1 MEKYSGNI
9 IDVVRD
15 RIFPGTVY
23 VEGNHIVEITEDN
36 QIYRQYIVPGFV
48 DSHIHIESSMLVPS
62 EFARIAVQHG
72 TVAAVCDAHEI
83 ANVLG
88 VEGVKFMIRD
98 GARTSMKFYFSAPS
112 CVPATLYESSGAYIS
127 PDDIKELFK
136 EFPQVKFLGEMMN
149 YPGVIQRDPLVMQK
163 IQIARDM
170 GKVID
175 GHAPA
180 LLGDELK
187 KYVSAGIGTDHE
199 CFTKEEA
206 LQKIALGMKIII
218 REGSAVKNFDEL
230 IDIAREHHANC
241 AFCSD
246 DKHPDELIKGHINEL
261 VNRALKR
268 GIDTLSVFKMA
279 SLNPVKHYGLE
290 MGLLQEGDLADFV
303 IIDNLEH
310 FSVLKTVIDGKCV
323 FEKGVPIEPLKRI
336 QAVNKFNAL
345 PKENSDF
352 NIPAISNE
360 IPVIEVI
367 DGQLITRKL
376 MARPMIM
383 DGLFVSDV
391 KNDIIKISV
400 INRYENAR
408 PVVAFVKNFGLKK
421 GAIASSVAHDSHNI
435 IVVGVSDQDICK
447 AVNRIINEK
456 GGVCAVCEDEGI
468 NEVLPLPFAGLMSN
482 DSYEEV
488 AAKYVNLDKLAKSF
502 GSGLYAPFMTLSFM
516 ALLVIP
522 EIKLSDK
529 GLFDGTKFEFINF

>member
-15 RIFPGTVY
+15 RIYAGTVY
-23 VEGNHIVEITEDN
+23 VDGKRIVEITEDN
-36 QIYRQYIVPGFV
+36 QTYSQYIVPGFV

-98 GARTSMKFYFSAPS
+98 GDRALMKFYFSAPS
-112 CVPATLYESSGAYIS
+112 CVPATPFESSGAQIS
-127 PDDIKELFK
+127 PEDIREIFK

-163 IQIARDM
+163 IQIALEM

-180 LLGDELK
+180 LMGDELK
-187 KYVSAGIGTDHE
+187 KYVSAGITTDHE

-206 LQKIALGMKIII
+206 LKKIAIGMKILI
-218 REGSAVKNFDEL
+218 REGSAVKNFDDL
-230 IDIAREHHANC
+230 IDIAREHYANC

-261 VNRALKR
+261 VHRALKR
-268 GIDTLSVFKMA
+268 GLDTLSVFKMA
-279 SLNPVKHYGLE
+279 SLNPVRHYGLE
-290 MGLLQEGDLADFV
+290 MGLLQEGDPADFV
-303 IIDNLEH
+303 IVDCLDH
-310 FSVLKTVIDGKCV
+310 FNVLKTIIEGKCV
-323 FEKGVPIEPLKRI
+323 FEKGVPSVPLQKI
-336 QAVNKFNAL
+336 KAVNKFNAFS
-345 PKENSDF
+345 KEISDF
-352 NIPAISNE
+352 NVPAIPNK

-367 DGQLITRKL
+367 DGQLITR
-376 MARPMIM
+376 MVMERPISE

-400 INRYENAR
+400 INRYENTR
-408 PVVAFVKNFGLKK
+408 PAVAFVRNFGLKK

-435 IVVGVSDQDICK
+435 IVVGVTDQDICK
-447 AVNRIINEK
+447 AVNNIINEK
-456 GGVCAVCEDEGI
+456 GGICAVCEDEGI
-468 NEVLPLPFAGLMSN
+468 NEILPLPFAGLMSN
-482 DSYEEV
+482 ASYEDV
-488 AAKYVNLDKLAKSF
+488 AAKYVKLDELAKSF